1 MTIRDVKTNPYHVI
15 KALIPSNKDHIG
27 LKNGDI
33 TLIKPT
39 ELPITDRYS
48 TGSTIN
54 KKGLTN
60 AFLYK
65 TLEKSTEKED
75 TTPKKDQVSLEDID
89 KRLMTIDD
97 FLK

>member
-15 KALIPSNKDHIG
+15 KALIPTNKDHIG
-27 LKNGDI
+27 IKNGEI

-39 ELPITDRYS
+39 ELPIADRYS

-65 TLEKSTEKED
+65 TLEKPTIEG
-75 TTPKKDQVSLEDID
+75 TTPKKDQISLEDID

>member
-15 KALIPSNKDHIG
+15 KAIIPSNKDHIG
-27 LKNGDI
+27 IKNGDI
-33 TLIKPT
+33 ILIKPT

-65 TLEKSTEKED
+65 TLEKSQEED
-75 TTPKKDQVSLEDID
+75 TTPKKEQVSLEDID